1 MSASVSVDT
10 EWTLMDC
17 HAMVGY
23 WLNHNL
29 YYGVNLCIMVDTKW
43 QKIIAIIYKQCMYTS
58 YRISAY
64 DVHALVYM
72 YLQKLMNV
80 WKEIISVHR
89 TVTTLLVHTSAPVTV
104 VLSLMLM
111 EKLVMVRLYTYY
123 HNSMGI
129 THSVMTNRVLKLL
142 ISALGLCV

>member
-1 MSASVSVDT
+1 MEKNNS
-10 EWTLMDC
+10 
-17 HAMVGY
+17 
-23 WLNHNL
+23 NHL
-29 YYGVNLCIMVDTKW
+29 QAV
-43 QKIIAIIYKQCMYTS
+43 YTS
-58 YRISAY
+58 YRISAC
-64 DVHALVYM
+64 DVYALVCM
-72 YLQKLMNV
+72 HLQKLMNV

-129 THSVMTNRVLKLL
+129 AHSVMTNRVLKLL
-142 ISALGLCV
+142 ISALDLCV

>member
-1 MSASVSVDT
+1 MEKNNS
-10 EWTLMDC
+10 
-17 HAMVGY
+17 
-23 WLNHNL
+23 NHL
-29 YYGVNLCIMVDTKW
+29 QAV
-43 QKIIAIIYKQCMYTS
+43 YTS
-58 YRISAY
+58 YRISAC

-111 EKLVMVRLYTYY
+111 ERLVMVRLYTYY
-123 HNSMGI
+123 HNSMNNFS
-129 THSVMTNRVLKLL
+129 TQFVRV
-142 ISALGLCV
+142 ICVRQ